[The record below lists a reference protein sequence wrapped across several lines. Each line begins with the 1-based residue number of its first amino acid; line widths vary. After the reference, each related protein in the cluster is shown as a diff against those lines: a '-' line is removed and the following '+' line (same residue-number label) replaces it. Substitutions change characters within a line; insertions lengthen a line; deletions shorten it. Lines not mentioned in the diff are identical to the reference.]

1 MPSSWVA
8 GIPLMARI
16 NFVDAHE
23 MIDSRHSIPT
33 TATFIRAGDG
43 RRDHCGVTTDPAVDS
58 SPTPGC
64 SCRSTAPPS
73 SLPRQGEGAVV
84 RKSHQTANRSPIGS
98 VSLGELI
105 STTPQSPHQQHGSRR
120 PAAAVGDSDPAIRRQ
135 YGDRRP
141 VADDGKARGSRSV
154 VG

>member
-16 NFVDAHE
+16 NVHGAAE

-58 SPTPGC
+58 SATPGC

-73 SLPRQGEGAVV
+73 SLPRQGEGAAV

-105 STTPQSPHQQHGSRR
+105 STTPQSPHQQYGSRR

-135 YGDRRP
+135 RGDRRP
-141 VADDGKARGSRSV
+141 AADDGKARGSRSV

>member
-1 MPSSWVA
+1 MA
-8 GIPLMARI
+8 GVITG
-16 NFVDAHE
+16 
-23 MIDSRHSIPT
+23 S
-33 TATFIRAGDG
+33 
-43 RRDHCGVTTDPAVDS
+43 RDHRDVTTDPAVDS
-58 SPTPGC
+58 SATPGC

-84 RKSHQTANRSPIGS
+84 RKSHQTANRSPIGC

-105 STTPQSPHQQHGSRR
+105 SITPQSPHQQHGSRR

-135 YGDRRP
+135 QGDRRP
-141 VADDGKARGSRSV
+141 VADDGKAWGSRSV